1 MSYVPKHLQRWTAG
15 AGASGWDSAANY
27 SGEDLSDF
35 YLAPIHRTRD
45 TSDCLTLS
53 NFRVI
58 EAELDKLAEHED
70 TGVTRIGHW
79 ACGWYEIYLVH
90 ESDSAALQCAD
101 EWACSLADYPVAD
114 EDDMSEL
121 ETEAESEGWDTWA
134 GREWR
139 SKVEQALQDYAPDA
153 AGPYWAD
160 ELLETLPGEADNF
173 WSLWHDLINGHCG
186 WHCYHGND
194 GPNFNLE
201 DPAKLL
207 TAEVL
212 GKLTGLAL
220 LPPDQEWRREP
231 YPWPGDD
238 PSPLAPSL
246 PVGS

>member
-1 MSYVPKHLQRWTAG
+1 MSYVPEHLQRWTAG

-114 EDDMSEL
+114 ESDWSEL
-121 ETEAESEGWDTWA
+121 ESEDEAEAWERWGMS
-134 GREWR
+134 EWR
-139 SKVEQALQDYAPDA
+139 STVETALQAYAPEDSDA
-153 AGPYWAD
+153 YWAD
-160 ELLETLPGEADNF
+160 EVLEGVSDDDMGA
-173 WSLWHDLINGHCG
+173 LWLSVSERLG
-186 WHCYHGND
+186 WAVEHGND
-194 GPNFNLE
+194 GPTFNFRDARE
-201 DPAKLL
+201 HL

-231 YPWPGDD
+231 YPWAGADS
-238 PSPLAPSL
+238 SPLAPSL

>member
-1 MSYVPKHLQRWTAG
+1 MSYVPEHLQRWTAG

-35 YLAPIHRTRD
+35 YLAPIHRTHD
-45 TSDCLTLS
+45 TSYCLTLS

-58 EAELDKLAEHED
+58 EAELDKLAQHED

-79 ACGWYEIYLVH
+79 ACGWYEIYLIH
-90 ESDSAALQCAD
+90 KSDFAALQCAD
-101 EWACSLADYPVAD
+101 AWACSLAYYPVAD
-114 EDDMSEL
+114 ESDWSEL
-121 ETEAESEGWDTWA
+121 ESEDEAEAWERWGMA
-134 GREWR
+134 KWR
-139 SKVEQALQDYAPDA
+139 STVETALQAYAPEDSDV
-153 AGPYWAD
+153 YWAD
-160 ELLETLPGEADNF
+160 EVLEGVSDDDLGA
-173 WSLWHDLINGHCG
+173 LWLSVSERLG
-186 WHCYHGND
+186 WTVKHGND
-194 GPNFNLE
+194 GPSFNFRDARE
-201 DPAKLL
+201 HL

-231 YPWPGDD
+231 YPWAGAD